1 MSRYNYFTKARI
13 ETNGLKIFIS
23 NLDIDLDLN
32 LLATIEDYV
41 SKTKQNPTDKKEMQY
56 LEVNIKGGCLLNIN
70 YREKNENSP
79 SGFYLDVGR
88 DFMTEEEISS
98 FDNDDLRS
106 FFNED
111 DSIYLYDD
119 AELIC
124 LVVQYLSM
132 NIFGVPSNQVNLTIS
147 DYSEILYANNGN
159 LGKILFKVFI
169 WCVII
174 LLFPLAIFLFGSWMK
189 YEDAELLIGAIL
201 SIVSGI
207 WLIKRFKGIKE

>member
-1 MSRYNYFTKARI
+1 MSRYNYFTQARI

-124 LVVQYLSM
+124 RVIQYFTI
-132 NIFGVPSNQVNLTIS
+132 NIFDVSLGEVNLIITENS
-147 DYSEILYANNGN
+147 PTKDGESAET
-159 LGKILFKVFI
+159 FMKVFI
-169 WCVII
+169 WGVII
-174 LLFPLAIFLFGSWMK
+174 LLVAATIFLFWAWIEFG
-189 YEDAELLIGAIL
+189 DAQFIITAIL
-201 SIVSGI
+201 SAASAILVYYKVNI
-207 WLIKRFKGIKE
+207 